1 MTKETLAELLTCREY
16 GNEIEPFEEMTAKDN
31 GLVVVFGYSDD
42 CTEFRGAIS
51 EEMGS
56 GEFEF
61 TKGGIFKCEDDE
73 EVLEKYDNPVTFNKL
88 KAVWNPKDETGKA
101 FASWGYATDIP
112 HATFDILD
120 EGVLYCRGIVFSIND
135 LK

>member
-1 MTKETLAELLTCREY
+1 MTKEQFAELLTCREY
-16 GNEIEPFEEMTAKDN
+16 GSEIERHEEQAAKDN

-42 CTEFRGAIS
+42 CAEFRGAIND
-51 EEMGS
+51 EMGS
-56 GEFEF
+56 GVHEF

-101 FASWGYATDIP
+101 FASWAYITDIP

-120 EGVLYCRGIVFSIND
+120 EGMLYCRGIVFSVTD